1 MNAIVEATPNSS
13 SLMTFIERAARD
25 DSFDINKFEAML
37 RMHREL
43 ADQQARQAFNAA
55 MARVEADIGPVLRDR
70 LNPGVNRKYAT
81 LEAMDAVARPVYV
94 EHGFSVR
101 FGCAPAPKA
110 DWMRITCTVSHEAGY
125 SEQNYLDGPVDIQ
138 QGARARSQ
146 VQAVGSTITYLRRY
160 LLQMAFNIVLS
171 DDEADDDGE
180 ATRRDR
186 QADRAYPPSDARSAI
201 NRDVPLNPTPP
212 KPARTPAEL
221 LDGLELAMK
230 DCGTLDAVNKL
241 IANRHVQDMLRDYQG
256 DDRARLQGIVA
267 AGIAAHAAV
276 VHPDAEADIW
286 GDAPVT
292 VPAGAG

>member
-1 MNAIVEATPNSS
+1 MNAIVEAAPNSS

-55 MARVEADIGPVLRDR
+55 MARVEAEIGPVLRDR

-81 LEAMDAVARPVYV
+81 LEAMDAVARPVYSQ
-94 EHGFSVR
+94 HGFSVR
-101 FGCAPAPKA
+101 FGCSPSSRPE
-110 DWMRITCTVSHEAGY
+110 WMRITCTVSHEGGY
-125 SEQNYLDGPVDIQ
+125 SEQNYLDGPVDVQ

-186 QADRAYPPSDARSAI
+186 QADRAYPASDARSAI
-201 NRDVPLNPTPP
+201 NAAVPLNPTPP

-241 IANRHVQDMLRDYQG
+241 IANRHVQDMLRDYKH
-256 DDRARLQGIVA
+256 DDLARLQGIVA
-267 AGIAAHAAV
+267 AGIAAHAPV
-276 VHPDAEADIW
+276 VHPDTEADIG
-286 GDAPVT
+286 GDAPVSE
-292 VPAGAG
+292 GATA